1 MPFLPICREDLA
13 QCGIEQLDFVYISG
27 DAYVDHPSFGCAII
41 TRVLEAKGFTVGV
54 LAQPNCKDPQ
64 CFLELGVP
72 KYAFLVSAG
81 NLDSMVAHYTVAKQR
96 RSKDAYSPGEK
107 IGLRPDRAVTVY
119 TQTLRSLCPDTPIL
133 IGGLEASLRRFAH
146 YDYWSDSVRPSVL
159 EESGAD
165 LLMYGMGERE
175 ILQIAQAFREGK
187 TVEQMRSIRGT
198 CYLVP
203 PEETPFGCVECPGW
217 EQIAGDM
224 AAYAKATRIEM
235 DNQDEITGRTLIQRQ
250 QHKMLVQNPP
260 MEALTTQEMDWV
272 YSLPYMR
279 TYHPV
284 YETQGGVPAI
294 REVEF
299 SITHNRGCF
308 GACNFCSIAF
318 HQGRKISV
326 RSHESVLE
334 EAKLL
339 TQNPHFKGYIHDVG
353 GPTANFRHPSC
364 EKQRTQGLCK
374 GGKKCLA
381 PKPCPALLA
390 EQEDYRKLLE
400 EVAAVP
406 GVKKVF
412 VRSGIRYDYLLQD
425 KSDRFFRQLVERHIS
440 GQLKV
445 APEHCSNA
453 VLDQMGKPHFEAY
466 LKFQKQFYQITEKAG
481 KKQYLIPYLMSS
493 HPGSTLE
500 DAIALAKF
508 LRKENLHPE
517 QVQDFYPTPGTVS
530 TCMYYTGLN
539 PYTGKPVFVPKT
551 KEEKAMQRALLQYYR
566 LENRE
571 LVRKALKLAGRTDL
585 IGSGPDC
592 LIPAEPK
599 KKNLP
604 PKPANQPHRGTVAW
618 AKQMEKQQKGKGR
631 YGKKKK

>member
-54 LAQPNCKDPQ
+54 LAQPNWKDPQ

-217 EQIAGDM
+217 EQIAGDK

-260 MEALTTQEMDWV
+260 MEALSTEEMDWV
-272 YSLPYMR
+272 YSLPYIR

-390 EQEDYRKLLE
+390 DQEDYRKLLE

-425 KSDRFFRQLVERHIS
+425 KNDRFFCQLVERHIS

-566 LENRE
+566 PENRE
-571 LVRKALKLAGRTDL
+571 LVRKALKLAGRMDL

-599 KKNLP
+599 KQKIP
-604 PKPANQPHRGTVAW
+604 PKPTNQPHRGTVAW
-618 AKQMEKQQKGKGR
+618 ARQMEKQQKGKGR

>member
-1 MPFLPICREDLA
+1 MPFLPICREDLV
-13 QCGIEQLDFVYISG
+13 QRGIEQLDFVYISG

-54 LAQPNCKDPQ
+54 LAQPNWENPQ

-96 RSKDAYSPGEK
+96 RSKDSYSPGEK
-107 IGLRPDRAVTVY
+107 TGLRPDRAVTVY

-175 ILQIAQAFREGK
+175 IMEIAQAFREGK
-187 TVEQMRSIRGT
+187 TVKQMRSIRGT
-198 CYLVP
+198 CYLVSP
-203 PEETPFGCVECPGW
+203 QETPFGCVECPGW
-217 EQIAGDM
+217 EQIAGDK

-250 QHKMLVQNPP
+250 QHKMLVQNSP
-260 MEALTTQEMDWV
+260 MEALTTEEMDWV

-284 YETQGGVPAI
+284 YEKQGGVPAI

-339 TQNPHFKGYIHDVG
+339 TKNPHFKGYIHDVG

-381 PKPCPALLA
+381 PKPCPALLGD
-390 EQEDYRKLLE
+390 QEDYRKLLE

-425 KSDRFFRQLVERHIS
+425 KNDRFFRQLVERHIS

-466 LKFQKQFYQITEKAG
+466 LKFQKKFYQITGQVG

-566 LENRE
+566 PENRE
-571 LVRKALKLAGRTDL
+571 LVRKALKLAGRMDL

-599 KKNLP
+599 KQKIP
-604 PKPANQPHRGTVAW
+604 PKPTNQPHRGTVAW
-618 AKQMEKQQKGKGR
+618 AKQMAKQQKGKGR

>member
-1 MPFLPICREDLA
+1 MPFLPTSRRDLEE
-13 QCGIEQLDFVYISG
+13 QHIRQLDFVYISG

-41 TRVLEAKGFTVGV
+41 TRVLQAKGFSVGI
-54 LAQPNCKDPQ
+54 LAQPDWKNPQ
-64 CFLELGVP
+64 CFLELGTP
-72 KYAFLVSAG
+72 RYAFLVSAG

-107 IGLRPDRAVTVY
+107 TGLRPDRAVTVY
-119 TQTLRSLCPDTPIL
+119 TRVLRSLCPEVPIL

-175 ILQIAQAFREGK
+175 IMEIAQAFREGK
-187 TVEQMRSIRGT
+187 TVEEMRDIRGT
-198 CYLVP
+198 CYLIP
-203 PEETPFGCVECPGW
+203 PQETPFGCVECPGW
-217 EQIAGDM
+217 EQITGDKT
-224 AAYAKATRIEM
+224 AYAKATRIQM

-250 QHKMLVQNPP
+250 KTKMLVQNPP
-260 MEALTTQEMDWV
+260 MEALTTEEMDWV

-279 TYHPV
+279 TYHPM
-284 YETQGGVPAI
+284 YEKQGGVPAI
-294 REVEF
+294 REVEV

-326 RSHESVLE
+326 RSHESVLA

-364 EKQRTQGLCK
+364 EKQQTQGLCK

-390 EQEDYRKLLE
+390 DQEDYRRLLA
-400 EVAAVP
+400 EVAVLP

-425 KSDRFFRQLVERHIS
+425 KDDGFFRQLVEQHIS

-466 LKFQKQFYQITEKAG
+466 LKFQKKFYEITGQAG

-539 PYTGKPVFVPKT
+539 PYTLKPVFVPKT
-551 KEEKAMQRALLQYYR
+551 REEKAMQRALLQYYR
-566 LENRE
+566 PENRE
-571 LVRKALKLAGRTDL
+571 LVRRALVQAGRMDL

-592 LIPAEPK
+592 LIPAPPK
-599 KKNLP
+599 KQSAA
-604 PKPANQPHRGTVAW
+604 PKPNGQPHRGTVAW
-618 AKQMEKQQKGKGR
+618 AKQMEKQHKGKNR

>member
-54 LAQPNCKDPQ
+54 LAQPNWKDPQ

-107 IGLRPDRAVTVY
+107 IGHRPDRAVTVY

-217 EQIAGDM
+217 EQIAGDK

-279 TYHPV
+279 TNHPV

-339 TQNPHFKGYIHDVG
+339 TKNPYFKGYIHDVG

-390 EQEDYRKLLE
+390 DQEDYRKLLE

-425 KSDRFFRQLVERHIS
+425 KNDRFFRQLVERHIS

-453 VLDQMGKPHFEAY
+453 VLNQMGKPNFEAY

-539 PYTGKPVFVPKT
+539 PYTMKPVFVPKT

-566 LENRE
+566 PENRE

-599 KKNLP
+599 KQNP
-604 PKPANQPHRGTVAW
+604 SSKPANQPHRGTVAW
-618 AKQMEKQQKGKGR
+618 ARQMEKQQKGKGR